1 VGRTCPCDGL
11 KPERASAAMVTEL
24 SELLALLSY
33 QALDRF
39 KLADGL
45 PKGAEFQRRFSQ
57 TGRLVD
63 TKAPLP

>member
-1 VGRTCPCDGL
+1 
-11 KPERASAAMVTEL
+11 MVTEL